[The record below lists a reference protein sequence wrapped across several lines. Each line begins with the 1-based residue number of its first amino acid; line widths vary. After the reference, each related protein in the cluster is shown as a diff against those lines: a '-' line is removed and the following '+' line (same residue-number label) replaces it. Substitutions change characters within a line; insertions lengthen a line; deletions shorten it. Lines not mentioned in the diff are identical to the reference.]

1 MLKIILLRHSITEGN
16 QKKRYIGTTDEPLC
30 EAGIELLRDKYY
42 PQGAELFASP
52 LLRCTQTAELIYPGQ
67 RIHIIED
74 LRECDFGEFENKNYI
89 ELADNPKY
97 QQWIDSE
104 GTIPFPGGESREEFR
119 WRALRGFE
127 RVITY
132 CLKREAPSAAVVVHG
147 GTIMSI
153 MEEYAVPEKGYYEWH
168 VDNGCGYLVQLDEK
182 QWKAGY
188 RQLDVL
194 KKIGMKDS

>member
-104 GTIPFPGGESREEFR
+104 GTMPFPGGESREEFR

-127 RVITY
+127 RVISF
-132 CLKREAPSAAVVVHG
+132 CLKREALSAAVVVHG

-153 MEEYAVPEKGYYEWH
+153 MEEYAVSEKGYYEWH
-168 VDNGCGYLVQLDEK
+168 VGNGEGYLVQLDEK

-188 RQLDVL
+188 RQIDVL
-194 KKIGMKDS
+194 KKIGLKSS